1 MPEDRN
7 EGPSAFSR
15 QSLSY
20 TIYCSVFGFTLLE
33 IMIALAIV
41 GTALTVII
49 HTVNYHAGIMDEN
62 ILTTKMYQVAKEK
75 MRELEALPQNSEGGT
90 AITGLKYE
98 NSVLAI
104 EDSDVVKLTTVVR
117 GNGRQIMLEQLV
129 IKKNDLK

>member
-7 EGPSAFSR
+7 EGPSTFSR
-15 QSLSY
+15 QSLSSA
-20 TIYCSVFGFTLLE
+20 IYCSAFGFTLLE
-33 IMIALAIV
+33 IMIALAII